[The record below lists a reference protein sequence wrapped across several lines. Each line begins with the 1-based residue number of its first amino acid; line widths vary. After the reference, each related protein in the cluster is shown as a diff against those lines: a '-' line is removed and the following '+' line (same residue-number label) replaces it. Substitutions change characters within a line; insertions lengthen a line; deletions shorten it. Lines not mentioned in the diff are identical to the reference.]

1 MKIAIQTSVSPKNNY
16 RGIGIYT
23 SLIFDILKKGDLN
36 NTYYYLEYNKDP
48 QTNTDILIIPNFSF
62 YQKTIPLRSSVKK
75 TIVTVH
81 DVIPLLYK
89 SHFPAGIKGNVIWLY
104 QKYLIQ
110 NKVDWI
116 ITDTNASKNDIK
128 RHIPQIDHKLS
139 VVYPVVSN
147 KYRVIKNEE
156 ELNAVKI
163 KYALNKPFV
172 LYVGD
177 VTWNKNLITLIESA
191 KRGNYQ
197 LIIVGRVFTE
207 KNIDYEN
214 KWNKPLKQI
223 LGSARQASNIRFLG
237 YVNEDELV
245 SLYNLATLY
254 VQPSVYEGF
263 GLPIVEA
270 MKCATPIVISNIPV
284 FQEVAGD
291 AGVYFD
297 PNNRND
303 LDKKILKAI
312 SDKGLREKMSQLSIE
327 RSSFFTQN
335 RLVSSFKEIYEK
347 INL

>member
-62 YQKTIPLRSSVKK
+62 YQKTIPFRSSVKK

-147 KYRVIKNEE
+147 KYRVIKNEG
-156 ELNAVKI
+156 ELNAVKK
-163 KYALNKPFV
+163 KYTLNKPFV

-177 VTWNKNLITLIESA
+177 ATWNKNLITLIESA

-214 KWNKPLKQI
+214 RWNKPLKQI
-223 LGSARQASNIRFLG
+223 LSSARQASNVRFLG
-237 YVNEDELV
+237 YVSEDELV

-270 MKCATPIVISNIPV
+270 MKCGTPVLVANTPV
-284 FQEVAGD
+284 FKEVAGD
-291 AGVYFD
+291 AAWYFTLED
-297 PNNRND
+297 SHD
-303 LDKKILKAI
+303 LDAKITSIMSKTKIRNEMTKRVIARARFFTHNQLLTSFRNIYKKIA
-312 SDKGLREKMSQLSIE
+312 
-327 RSSFFTQN
+327 
-335 RLVSSFKEIYEK
+335 
-347 INL
+347 